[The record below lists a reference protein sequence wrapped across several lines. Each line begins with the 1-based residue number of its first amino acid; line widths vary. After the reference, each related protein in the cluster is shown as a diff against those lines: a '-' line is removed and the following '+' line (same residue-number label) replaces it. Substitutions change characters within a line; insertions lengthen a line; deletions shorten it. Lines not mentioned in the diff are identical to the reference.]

1 VAEPYLGEIKLVSFN
16 FAPRGWAL
24 CNGQTMPINQNQAL
38 FSLLGTTY
46 GGDGRTTFALP
57 NLQARTAMHLGHGHI
72 LGEQGGEQNH
82 TLTNSEMP
90 THVHM
95 ANATSAAATANTGPS
110 PSVALAQSTGAFL
123 YGAASN
129 LQPMSPDALVSAGGS
144 QPYSNMQPY
153 LTLNFIIALQGI
165 YPSRN

>member
-1 VAEPYLGEIKLVSFN
+1 MTNAFLGQISMFGGN
-16 FAPRGWAL
+16 FAPRGTAL
-24 CNGQTMPINQNQAL
+24 CNGQQLPINQDAAL

-46 GGDGRTTFALP
+46 GGNGQTTFALP

-72 LGEQGGEQNH
+72 MGEQGGEQNH

-90 THVHM
+90 THVHL

-110 PSVALAQSTGAFL
+110 PSVLLAQSTGAFL
-123 YGAASN
+123 YGAANN